1 MAANE
6 AAGEHAVIPLIINND
21 SVVTEN
27 LLDVYG
33 PAEGEFLYR
42 SAAASVDDANRAVAA
57 AKAAFPAWSK
67 MKPYDRRD
75 ILMKA
80 ADIMYAR
87 REELIRYQMEE
98 TGAGRMFAEKT
109 CLLGAGF
116 LKDFAARIPSIE
128 GSVPSVGKD
137 GECAMVFKEPYGVIL
152 GIAPWNAPFI
162 LGVRAVA
169 LPLAAGNTAIL
180 KGSELAPKC
189 FWAIGD
195 IYREAGLPAGC
206 LNILYHRTSDAAA
219 VTTALI
225 AHPAI
230 RKVNFTGSTQ
240 VGSIIAATAGK
251 YVKPVLL
258 ELGGKASAIV
268 LDDANLEKA
277 AYCCA
282 LGSFMHSGQIC
293 MSTERIVVQRA
304 VADKFRQLLAESS
317 EKLFG
322 KATPA
327 PVLVTSA
334 AVKKNKALVADALSK
349 GASVLFGDANATES
363 SEHSLRPVVVD
374 NVTKDMDI
382 YSTES
387 FGPTVSL
394 IVVDSE
400 EEAVALANDTEYGL
414 TSAVFTDNL
423 FRGLRVAK
431 QLEAGAVHINSL
443 TVHDEP
449 VLPHGGWKSSG
460 FGRFGG
466 GTAAYDEWLQ
476 TKTVTWTQ

>member
-1 MAANE
+1 MVAT
-6 AAGEHAVIPLIINND
+6 GGSSVIPLVINNE

-27 LLDVYG
+27 VFDVHA
-33 PAEGEFLYR
+33 PATGEVLHQC
-42 SAAASVDDANRAVAA
+42 SAASVDDANRAVAA

-67 MKPYDRRD
+67 IKPYDRRD
-75 ILMKA
+75 VLMKA
-80 ADIMYAR
+80 ADIMFAR
-87 REELIRYQMEE
+87 AEELIKFQMEE

-109 CLLGAGF
+109 CHMGVKF
-116 LKDFAARIPSIE
+116 LKDVAARIPSIE
-128 GSVPSVGKD
+128 GSIPVTHD
-137 GECAMVFKEPYGVIL
+137 AECAMVFKEPYGVIL

-162 LGVRAVA
+162 LGIRAVA
-169 LPLAAGNTAIL
+169 LPLAAGNTTVL
-180 KGSELAPKC
+180 KGSELSPKC

-195 IYREAGLPAGC
+195 IFREAGLPAGC
-206 LNILYHRTSDAAA
+206 VNVLYHRTADAAE

-225 AHPAI
+225 AHPAV

-240 VGSIIAATAGK
+240 VGSIIGATAGK
-251 YVKPVLL
+251 YIKPVLL

-277 AYCCA
+277 AFCCA

-293 MSTERIVVQRA
+293 MSTERIVVQRSI
-304 VADKFRQLLAESS
+304 ADKFRQLLAENS

-322 KATPA
+322 KAAPA
-327 PVLVTSA
+327 PVLVASA

-349 GASVLFGDANATES
+349 GAGVLFGDANATES
-363 SEHSLRPVVVD
+363 SDHSLRPVIVD
-374 NVTKDMDI
+374 NVTKDMDL

-394 IVVDSE
+394 IAVDTE
-400 EEAVALANDTEYGL
+400 EDAIALANDTEYGL

-431 QLEAGAVHINSL
+431 QIEAGAVHINSL

-449 VLPHGGWKSSG
+449 TLPHGGWKSSG
-460 FGRFGG
+460 IGRFGG
-466 GTAAYDEWLQ
+466 GTAAAYDEWLQ
-476 TKTVTWTQ
+476 TKTVTWVQ